1 MNGKKGSVEIDIPPP
16 NKAKQP
22 EDGNKSGFQGFPC
35 KAWIWSAWEF
45 CKDDV
50 DRVIF
55 SFKVGLAVLLVS
67 LLILLRGA
75 YEIFG
80 TNIIWSIITVAIMF
94 EYTVGETFNRGFN
107 RALGSLL
114 AAILAIAVGELAQLT
129 GRIAEPII
137 IGLSIFLI
145 AGAITSFVKL
155 WPSLVPYEH
164 GFRVIIFT
172 YCFIIVSG
180 YRMGNP
186 IRTSMDRLYS
196 IAIGGFVAAFVNVL
210 VFPMWAGEQ
219 LHEELVNSFNSLA
232 DSLEECVKKYL
243 EDEELNQAE
252 FSEKVMDEFPDEP
265 AYRKCRTTLNSSAK
279 LESLADASKW
289 EPPHGRFRNFFY
301 PWSEYVKVGAVLRYC
316 AYEVMALHGVLHSE
330 IQAPYNLRI
339 AFQSEIQDAA
349 NQAAE
354 LVRSLGKDIW
364 NMKRSLKTSL
374 LNRVHSST
382 ERLQRVIDMHSYL
395 LTPHYDLPDNSSNP
409 LPKLSHV
416 LPTTPYDVLDQED
429 DVCSTN
435 HEKSSNHLTQNLTE
449 SYYEMMRKQSRRL
462 NSWPSSEV
470 DPFEKGGGFRIGILP
485 QMRAVKSTAALS
497 LTTFTSLLIEFVI
510 RLDHLVEAVDELSKM
525 AKFKHEDL

>member
-145 AGAITSFVKL
+145 GAITSFVKL
-155 WPSLVPYEH
+155 WPPLVPYEH
-164 GFRVIIFT
+164 GCT
-172 YCFIIVSG
+172 H
-180 YRMGNP
+180 
-186 IRTSMDRLYS
+186 

-289 EPPHGRFRNFFY
+289 EPPHVRFRNFFY

-409 LPKLSHV
+409 VPKLSHV
-416 LPTTPYDVLDQED
+416 LPTTPYDFLDQDD

-497 LTTFTSLLIEFVI
+497 LTTFTSLLIEFVV